1 MRTMDSTME
10 EALEPRILE
19 GVKKPRRK
27 LGIKPKDI
35 IIFLV
40 IVAVIVG
47 LTMVLLNKLQLKRD
61 VAGAKIITDQVIAD
75 IPKHNGAAVRKLG
88 NAKFQSTHTD
98 ATLLRQ
104 FAALDLVTVGKPVL
118 VDQIRSAGSK
128 GTTVFMVYRYPPH
141 LANQP
146 FYISVAVTK
155 KAGTGWLLTNL
166 SGSADETKLLP

>member
-1 MRTMDSTME
+1 ME
-10 EALEPRILE
+10 ETAEPRILE

-27 LGIKPKDI
+27 LGIKLKDI
-35 IIFLV
+35 AIFGLIIVV
-40 IVAVIVG
+40 IVA
-47 LTMVLLNKLQLKRD
+47 LTMVLMSKLQIKRD

-75 IPKHNGAAVRKLG
+75 IPKHDGAAVRKLG
-88 NAKFQSTHTD
+88 NDKFQSTYT
-98 ATLLRQ
+98 AAALLQQ
-104 FAALDLVTVGKPVL
+104 FAALDLVTVGKPVV

-128 GTTVFMVYRYPPH
+128 GTTVFMIYQYPPH

-155 KAGTGWLLTNL
+155 KAGTGWQLTNL